1 MLRERNVKAG
11 TTGGAAT
18 RVYFFLTD
26 ATDYVTPETGE
37 AGGQP
42 QISTNG
48 GAWTNTGIGTLTSI
62 GSGSY
67 YADLTTGA
75 VATAGQIVL
84 TRYKSSNTSEA
95 RGTSVIVT
103 VYDPSS
109 DTQTVSLGTST
120 IGSSQIVDGALTRA
134 KFGSAIIDSTTL
146 GDGAIT
152 AAKLASNTVTAAKI
166 ADDAITGAK
175 LATGALSSD
184 TVAANAFVAA
194 SFATDLNAYS
204 IIARLVQTTSTTQK
218 VVVIIY
224 GNGAPL
230 VHATFAAVPTLLITN
245 TAGDES
251 AGGESMT
258 AFGAYGYYYA
268 LGGSSVI
275 PVTDPAEAIVAFTIG
290 ATSYVRA
297 VPIEKQYA

>member
-11 TTGGAAT
+11 TTGGANT

-48 GAWTNTGIGTLTSI
+48 AAWTNTGIGTLTSV
-62 GSGSY
+62 GNGSY

-75 VATAGQIVL
+75 VATAGSIVL
-84 TRYKSSNTSEA
+84 TRFKSSNTSEA

-103 VYDPSS
+103 ALDPSN

-120 IGSSQIVDGALTRA
+120 IGSSQIVDGALTAA
-134 KFGSAIIDSTTL
+134 KFGAASITSTTL
-146 GDGAIT
+146 ADGAIT

-166 ADDAITGAK
+166 ADDAVTSAK
-175 LATGALSSD
+175 LATGALSAD
-184 TVAANAFVAA
+184 AVAANAFISSAFA
-194 SFATDLNAYS
+194 SSLDAYTMT
-204 IIARLVQTTSTTQK
+204 ARLVQTGASAQQ
-218 VVVIIY
+218 VVVFIY
-224 GNGAPL
+224 KNGEQQGSGAVDPAPTISINTTAPETKISGVSL
-230 VHATFAAVPTLLITN
+230 SEFGDNGWFTSLSGASLLD
-245 TAGDES
+245 AGD
-251 AGGESMT
+251 A
-258 AFGAYGYYYA
+258 
-268 LGGSSVI
+268 
-275 PVTDPAEAIVAFTIG
+275 AEATVVFVVNSVTI
-290 ATSYVRA
+290 TRS